1 MNFQLDEKKIRSLTT
16 NQSTFQ
22 KGLSYYKQK
31 RVSSIEFFEK
41 SNQLHATVE
50 GNSDD
55 YEVVIDFDASHGIEN
70 FSCDCPAFS
79 SYAGACKHIIATLCT
94 VKKKNINQTVSIKP
108 SPSNH
113 QLLSY
118 YEYINENTDLEVV
131 KLELILILETYG
143 GRVIPS
149 IQMKIGKDRMYVV
162 RDIEEFI
169 LKHQSKTPL
178 EFGKNF
184 EYDPLKHELAGV
196 DKILINIL
204 EELYENEK
212 FQSVGY
218 RRYSKISSA
227 FKGKDLHISQ
237 ATLKRI
243 LVLLERKP
251 FFLKIFDKEIA
262 NALIVD
268 RDMPLSFSLSQ
279 SSGNRN
285 LKLVMGQSVMHAP
298 ITTDGS
304 YFLYGD
310 TIYKISEKQLKY
322 YSPIYNEFNQQ
333 KGGIIFTGDERSR
346 FISSVLPYL
355 KKICSV
361 KLDAALEK
369 SLYQTN
375 LLAKV
380 YLDKSSIG
388 ITANIEFHYGA
399 HTFNP
404 FTSVL
409 DNEQG
414 DRIVVRDIEGER
426 NVLDSF
432 EKSDF
437 RVRNGAVYLDEEDKI
452 FEFIYYNLPLLQ
464 DFAEIYYS
472 DDFKTI
478 NIKDSRGFKS
488 GLRINNQSDL
498 LEFSF
503 QHEDI
508 DGDELSNIF
517 ASLQLKKK
525 YYRLKDGS
533 FMPLDDGRLESMVK
547 LLESM
552 DITGDDLN
560 NKVLSLP
567 KFRSVYLDSQLTQLN
582 LGHIDKNQAFKQLV
596 QNIKEPQDMEFE
608 IPATLNSIM
617 REYQKIGFKWLK
629 TLAAYDMGGILADD
643 MGLGKTLQAI
653 AFMLSY
659 KTKKAHPF
667 LVIAPTSLLYNWKE
681 EVYKFAPELKVL
693 LVSGLPKQRQQQ
705 VQEIKDTDIVVTSYP
720 LIRRD
725 IELYKELKFE
735 YCFIDEAQHIK
746 NPASINAKSVK
757 QIKAKGYFAL
767 TGTPIENSLTELW
780 SIFDFIMPGY
790 LLTYSK
796 FSQKYEKPIVKSE
809 DDQALD
815 HLSSQITPFIL
826 RRLKKD
832 VLKELPDK
840 IETRLVAEL
849 TDNQKKIYLAF
860 LQQAK
865 TEIVKEIADK
875 GFGKSHIKILST
887 LTRLRQICCHPSLFI
902 DDYDGASGKMQL
914 LEEVVEDA
922 LEGGHRIL
930 LFSQF
935 TSMLKIIEKWLTGKE
950 INYLYLDG
958 ETPTEKRGELVK
970 KFNAGIGSIFL
981 ISLKSGGTGLN
992 LTGADMVIHFDPWW
1006 NPAVEDQATD
1016 RAHRIGQEKV
1026 VQVFKL
1032 ITQGT
1037 IEEKVYQMQQKKKHL
1052 VESLIK
1058 PGETF
1063 ITKLSE
1069 DDIKSLFEV

>member
-1 MNFQLDEKKIRSLTT
+1 MTFQLDEKKIRSLTT
-16 NQSTFQ
+16 NQITFQ
-22 KGLSYYKQK
+22 RGLLYYRQK

-41 SNQLHATVE
+41 SNQLRATVE
-50 GNSDD
+50 GNDDD
-55 YEVVIDFDASHGIEN
+55 YEVVIHFDTSHELED

-79 SYAGACKHIIATLCT
+79 SYTGACKHIIATLYT
-94 VKKKNINQTVSIKP
+94 VTKKNIKQTINIKP
-108 SPSNH
+108 NPSNH

-131 KLELILILETYG
+131 KLDLILNLETYI

-162 RDIEEFI
+162 QNIEEFI
-169 LKHQSKTPL
+169 LKYQSKTPL

-184 EYDPLKHELAGV
+184 EYDPLKHDLEGV
-196 DKILINIL
+196 DKVFVSIL

-212 FQSVGY
+212 FQSIGY
-218 RRYSKISSA
+218 SRYSKNNS
-227 FKGKDLHISQ
+227 FKGKDLHLSQ

-243 LVLLERKP
+243 LILLEKKP
-251 FFLKIFDKEIA
+251 FVLRIFDKEIT

-268 RDMPLSFSLSQ
+268 QDMPLSFSLSQ

-285 LKLVMGQSVMHAP
+285 LKLIMDQSVVHTS

-310 TIYKISEKQLKY
+310 KIYKISEKQLKY
-322 YSPIYNEFNQQ
+322 YLPIYNEFNQS
-333 KGGIIFTGDERSR
+333 KAGIVFTGDERSR

-380 YLDKSSIG
+380 YLDKTSIG
-388 ITANIEFHYGA
+388 ITAHIEFHYGE

-404 FTSVL
+404 FTSAL
-409 DNEQG
+409 DSEQG
-414 DRIVVRDIEGER
+414 DKIIVRDIEGER

-437 RVRNGAVYLDEEDKI
+437 RVRNGAIYLDEEDKI
-452 FEFIYYNLPLLQ
+452 FEFIHYSLPLLQ

-478 NIKDSRGFKS
+478 DIKDSCGFRS
-488 GLRINNQSDL
+488 ALRLNSQSDL

-533 FMPLDDGRLESMVK
+533 FLPLDDGRLESMSK

-552 DITGDDLN
+552 DITGDDIN
-560 NKVLSLP
+560 NKVISLP
-567 KFRSVYLDSQLTQLN
+567 KFRSVYLDAQLKLLN
-582 LGHIDKNQAFKQLV
+582 PGHIDKNQAFKQLV
-596 QNIKEPQDMEFE
+596 ENIKEPQDMEFE
-608 IPATLNSIM
+608 IPTTLKSIV

-629 TLAAYDMGGILADD
+629 TLATYNMGGILADD
-643 MGLGKTLQAI
+643 MGLGKTLQTI
-653 AFMLSY
+653 AFILSY
-659 KTKKAHPF
+659 KTEKTHPF

-681 EVYKFAPELKVL
+681 EVHKFAPELNVL
-693 LVSGLPKQRQQQ
+693 LVTGLPKQRQQQ
-705 VQEIKDTDIVVTSYP
+705 VKEIKHTDIVITSYP

-725 IELYKELKFE
+725 IELYRELKFE

-746 NPASINAKSVK
+746 NPASVNAKSVK
-757 QIKAKGYFAL
+757 QIKANGYFAL

-809 DDQALD
+809 DNQALGR
-815 HLSSQITPFIL
+815 LSSQINPFIL

-849 TDNQKKIYLAF
+849 TDHQKKIYLAF

-865 TEIVKEIADK
+865 TEIAKEIADK
-875 GFGKSHIKILST
+875 GIGRSHIKILST

-902 DDYDGASGKMQL
+902 DDYDGDSGKMQL
-914 LEEVVEDA
+914 LQEVVEDA

-935 TSMLKIIEKWLTGKE
+935 TSMLKIIEKWLISKD
-950 INYLYLDG
+950 ISYLYLDG
-958 ETPTEKRGELVK
+958 ETPAEKRGELVK
-970 KFNAGIGSIFL
+970 EFNAGIGSIFL

-1026 VQVFKL
+1026 VQVFRL
-1032 ITQGT
+1032 ITKGT

-1069 DDIKSLFEV
+1069 DDIKSLFEL